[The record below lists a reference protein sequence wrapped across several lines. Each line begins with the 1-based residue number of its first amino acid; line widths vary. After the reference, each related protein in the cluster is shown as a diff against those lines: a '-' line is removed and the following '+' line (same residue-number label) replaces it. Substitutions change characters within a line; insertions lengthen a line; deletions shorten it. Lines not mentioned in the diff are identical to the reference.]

1 MDVPTEPVRDAGRN
15 AVHRLRLDLAHRIA
29 DLLQRDPGRL
39 DQAVEVGLIRREWLE
54 RPGEEPLSTSTP
66 VEVVE
71 RMLERQIE
79 KRPSL
84 LPALG
89 LTAIQVLSAGSSED
103 GAEGVPTR
111 LAVAFTD
118 LEGFTRYTAAS
129 GDEAASQLLAD
140 HHRTMGPIVRSRGGR
155 IVKRLGD
162 GLLLTFNAPEAAVL
176 ACLELVGH
184 PPAPLRVRAGVHIGD
199 IVVSM
204 DDVIGH
210 VVNVA
215 ARVAESAKG
224 GEVLATGDVKD
235 AIGVARGYTFGP
247 ARRRTFKGLG
257 ESVRVSR
264 VRMLDDK

>member
-1 MDVPTEPVRDAGRN
+1 MGVPPEPVRDAGRN
-15 AVHRLRLDLAHRIA
+15 AVHRFRLSLAGRIA
-29 DLLQRDPGRL
+29 DLLQRDPHRL

-54 RPGEEPLSTSTP
+54 RPGEGPLSTSTP

-84 LPALG
+84 LPSLG
-89 LTAIQVLSAGSSED
+89 LTAIQVLSAGSSDD

-118 LEGFTRYTAAS
+118 LEGFTRYTARQ
-129 GDEAASQLLAD
+129 GDEAASHLLAE
-140 HHRTMGPIVRSRGGR
+140 HHRTTGPIVRSRGGR

-162 GLLLTFNAPEAAVL
+162 GLLLTFTEPEAAVM
-176 ACLELVGH
+176 ACLELVGS
-184 PPAPLRVRAGVHIGD
+184 PPEPLRVRAGIHLGE

-224 GEVLATGDVKD
+224 GEVLVTGDVKN
-235 AIGVARGYTFGP
+235 AVTAPHGYAFGP
-247 ARRRTFKGLG
+247 ARKRTFKGLG
-257 ESVRVSR
+257 ESVPISK
-264 VRMLDDK
+264 VRRLEA

>member
-1 MDVPTEPVRDAGRN
+1 MPLPTDPVRDTGRD
-15 AVHRLRLDLAHRIA
+15 AVTRLRLGLAHRIA
-29 DLLQRDPGRL
+29 YLLQRDPGRL
-39 DQAVEVGLIRREWLE
+39 EQAVEVGLIRREWLE

-71 RMLERQIE
+71 RMLERQVE

-89 LTAIQVLSAGSSED
+89 LTAIQVLSAGSPD
-103 GAEGVPTR
+103 DAEGVPTR

-118 LEGFTRYTAAS
+118 LEGFTRYTARE
-129 GDEAASQLLAD
+129 GDEAASQLLAE

-162 GLLLTFNAPEAAVL
+162 GLLLTFPEPEAAVL
-176 ACLELVGH
+176 ACLELVAN
-184 PPAPLRVRAGVHIGD
+184 PPEPLRVRAGVHLGE

-224 GEVLATGDVKD
+224 GEVLVTGDVKS
-235 AIGVARGYTFGP
+235 AVGTPHGFVFGP

-257 ESVRVSR
+257 ESVPVSKAR
-264 VRMLDDK
+264 ANA